1 VNDSREPARLDPADE
16 TPQAV
21 LVGLFPRS
29 MRRNADCLVYRD
41 RFVFV
46 GLSRKAAAKRV
57 VGRGPFDLAMLPL
70 AAVLGATG
78 MAAAEAGRD
87 HAMQLSPELAEAAA
101 KSRTILFADVRD
113 VRFSKL
119 FGFGIKLTFV
129 DGTTESLTNGPQFT
143 DPKAIE
149 AYFRQVVPHAV
160 R

>member
-1 VNDSREPARLDPADE
+1 VSDPDE
-16 TPQAV
+16 LPQAV

-46 GLSRKAAAKRV
+46 GLSRKDAAKRAFGGGV
-57 VGRGPFDLAMLPL
+57 FDLATLPL

-87 HAMQLSPELAEAAA
+87 HAMQLSPEVAEAAA
-101 KSRTILFADVRD
+101 KSRTMLFADIRD

-119 FGFGIKLTFV
+119 FGFGVRITFV
-129 DGTTESLTNGPQFT
+129 DGTTASLTNGPQFT
-143 DPKAIE
+143 KPKAIE
-149 AYFRQVVPHAV
+149 ACFRQVVPHAV

>member
-1 VNDSREPARLDPADE
+1 MDRPPDIAE

-46 GLSRKAAAKRV
+46 GLSRKGAAKRAFGGGAV
-57 VGRGPFDLAMLPL
+57 DLALLPL
-70 AAVLGATG
+70 SAVLGPTG

-87 HAMQLSPELAEAAA
+87 QGMQLSPEVAEAAA
-101 KSRTILFADVRD
+101 KSRTILFADIRD

-119 FGFGIKLTFV
+119 FGFGVKLTLV

-143 DPKAIE
+143 NPKAIE
-149 AYFRQVVPHAV
+149 ACFRQVVPHAV